1 MNVQDIKLYLK
12 VDHDDEDSFILSLQK
27 RLKIIYIMLD
37 ALKNYDNELYK
48 HAIRIL
54 IAHYYDNRGLIGS
67 TDLIKYSLESIIYQ
81 LKDTWI
87 IDGEIDDK

>member
-27 RLKIIYIMLD
+27 AAEDYLYNAGCI
-37 ALKNYDNELYK
+37 KNYDNELYK

-54 IAHYYDNRGLIGS
+54 IAHWYDNRGLIGS
-67 TDLIKYSLESIIYQ
+67 TDLIKCSLESIIYQ
-81 LKDTWI
+81 LKDTRI